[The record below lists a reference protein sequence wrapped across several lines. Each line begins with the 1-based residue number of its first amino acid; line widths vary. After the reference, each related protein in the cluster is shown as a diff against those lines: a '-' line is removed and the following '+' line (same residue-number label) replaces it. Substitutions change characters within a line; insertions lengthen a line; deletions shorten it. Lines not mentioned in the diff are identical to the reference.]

1 MFTWMPRNTSF
12 LRAPFNGCCCGPPF
26 SSNRLLVLPP
36 LTLTLL
42 HLCRGTSVTLSLRSP
57 SRNEPPLT
65 RRALRTALAG
75 ATGTSSCPKRCSDIA
90 RGDFMQVIVVGA
102 SVFAEETDFTS
113 RSLPSFFQ
121 DESFLP
127 RDRVFGA
134 EIGFWDELGRSPGK
148 VSVSL
153 ITWTFSL
160 ITWTLCCLARV
171 TDVVAVQQES
181 SLKPRSRS
189 SAALG

>member
-1 MFTWMPRNTSF
+1 MTQNTSF

-26 SSNRLLVLPP
+26 SSSRLLVLLP

-42 HLCRGTSVTLSLRSP
+42 HLCLGTSVTLSLRSL

-65 RRALRTALAG
+65 RRALKTVVAG
-75 ATGTSSCPKRCSDIA
+75 ATGTSNCSKRCSDIA

-102 SVFAEETDFTS
+102 SVFAEETFTS

-127 RDRVFGA
+127 RDKVFGA
-134 EIGFWDELGRSPGK
+134 PSTTADAVPHHPS
-148 VSVSL
+148 
-153 ITWTFSL
+153 
-160 ITWTLCCLARV
+160 
-171 TDVVAVQQES
+171 DVVRVD
-181 SLKPRSRS
+181 SRT
-189 SAALG
+189 SALRPSD